1 MAKLSYKVSYYIFYV
16 LIALI
21 LVVLGLFFMV
31 GYNNPMGE
39 HNAPEHTETLMF
51 LMYAMLTVCVLVT
64 VLGGLAQ
71 FAASLKDDPKGAVK
85 SLVAVALFAA
95 VLIGAYVM
103 GSEEPLT
110 MADGSQFT
118 DVTMLKLSDMMIY
131 AIYLLLGVTGIATL
145 VNLSGIFKR

>member
-39 HNAPEHTETLMF
+39 YNAPEHTETLMF
-51 LMYAMLTVCVLVT
+51 LMYAMLAVCVLVT

-71 FAASLKDDPKGAVK
+71 FATNLKDDPKGAVK
-85 SLVAVALFAA
+85 SLVALALFAA
-95 VLIGAYVM
+95 VLVAAYVM

>member
-21 LVVLGLFFMV
+21 LIVLGLFFMV

-39 HNAPEHTETLMF
+39 YNAPEHTETLMF

-71 FAASLKDDPKGAVK
+71 FATGLKDDPKGAVK
-85 SLVAVALFAA
+85 SLVALALFAA
-95 VLIGAYVM
+95 VLVAAYVM

>member
-21 LVVLGLFFMV
+21 LVVLGLFFGV
-31 GYNNPMGE
+31 GYNNPMGDY
-39 HNAPEHTETLMF
+39 NAPEHTETLIF
-51 LMYAMLTVCVLVT
+51 LIYGFLAVCVLVT

-71 FAASLKDDPKGAVK
+71 FATGLKDDPKGAMK
-85 SLVAVALFAA
+85 SVLALALFAA

>member
-31 GYNNPMGE
+31 GYNNPVGE
-39 HNAPEHTETLMF
+39 YNAPEHTETLMF
-51 LMYAMLTVCVLVT
+51 LMYAMLAVCVLVT

-71 FAASLKDDPKGAVK
+71 FATNLKDDPKGAVK
-85 SLVAVALFAA
+85 SLVALALFAA

-131 AIYLLLGVTGIATL
+131 AIYLLLTVAGVATL

>member
-21 LVVLGLFFMV
+21 LIVLGLFFMV

-39 HNAPEHTETLMF
+39 YNAPEHTETLMF
-51 LMYAMLTVCVLVT
+51 LMYAMLAVCVLVT

>member
-21 LVVLGLFFMV
+21 LVVLGMFFGV

-39 HNAPEHTETLMF
+39 YNAPEHTETLMF
-51 LMYAMLTVCVLVT
+51 LMYAMLAVCVLVT
-64 VLGGLAQ
+64 VLGGLVQ
-71 FAASLKDDPKGAVK
+71 FAMSLKDDPKGAVK
-85 SLVAVALFAA
+85 TLVALALFAA
-95 VLIGAYVM
+95 ALIGAYVM
-103 GSEEPLT
+103 GSDEPLT

-118 DVTMLKLSDMMIY
+118 DATMLKLSDMMIY
-131 AIYLLLGVTGIATL
+131 AIYLLLGVTGVATL

>member
-21 LVVLGLFFMV
+21 LVVLGMFFGV

-39 HNAPEHTETLMF
+39 YNAPEHTETLIF
-51 LMYAMLTVCVLVT
+51 LMYGMLGVCIIVT
-64 VLGGLAQ
+64 VFGSLAQ
-71 FAASLKDDPKGAVK
+71 FFTGLKDDPKATMK
-85 SLVAVALFAA
+85 SLLALILFAA
-95 VLIGAYVM
+95 VLVGAYVM

-110 MADGSQFT
+110 MASGEVFT
-118 DVTMLKLSDMMIY
+118 DVTMLKLSDMMLY
-131 AIYLLLGVTGIATL
+131 AIYLLAGVAGVATL

>member
-21 LVVLGLFFMV
+21 LLVLGLFFGV

-39 HNAPEHTETLMF
+39 YNAPEHTETLMF
-51 LMYAMLTVCVLVT
+51 LMYAMLAVCVLVT
-64 VLGGLAQ
+64 VLGGLVQ
-71 FAASLKDDPKGAVK
+71 FAMSLKDDPKGAVK
-85 SLVAVALFAA
+85 TLVALALFAA
-95 VLIGAYVM
+95 ALIGAYVM
-103 GSEEPLT
+103 GSDEPLT

-118 DVTMLKLSDMMIY
+118 DATMLKLSDMMIY
-131 AIYLLLGVTGIATL
+131 AIYLLLGVAGIATL

>member
-21 LVVLGLFFMV
+21 LIVLGLFFMV

-39 HNAPEHTETLMF
+39 YNAPEHTETLMF
-51 LMYAMLTVCVLVT
+51 LMYAMLAVCVLVT

-71 FAASLKDDPKGAVK
+71 FATSLKDDPKGAVK
-85 SLVAVALFAA
+85 SLVALALFAA

-131 AIYLLLGVTGIATL
+131 AIYLLLTVAGVATL

>member
-1 MAKLSYKVSYYIFYV
+1 
-16 LIALI
+16 
-21 LVVLGLFFMV
+21 
-31 GYNNPMGE
+31 MGE
-39 HNAPEHTETLMF
+39 YNAPEHTETLMF
-51 LMYAMLTVCVLVT
+51 LMYAMLAVCVLVT

>member
-21 LVVLGLFFMV
+21 LVVLGLFFGV

-39 HNAPEHTETLMF
+39 YNAPEHTETLMF

-71 FAASLKDDPKGAVK
+71 FATSLKDDPKGAVK
-85 SLVAVALFAA
+85 SLVALALFAA